1 MNMEHGVNQDRVILA
16 VGRSGKGKTPSQQ
29 QSSVQPSAPEQY
41 TSLRSIDDLDDYTLK
56 SLRCVGFWSW
66 FWLIIF
72 GLNLIGY
79 FVMKF
84 NPDWLAPIEA
94 TEGALRYFLTVF
106 VFNFVFIF
114 KGTVTALVLFMFAFN
129 RMAYYNT
136 AVEMQDAN
144 GLLNSIYYKKY
155 ESPAYDLRTGRLY
168 QQLGVVEVMQHFK
181 YLVGPMLYLFFAFI
195 ATAVAFGITGY
206 YFYNVLMNRV
216 ALSIADAFLMLFV
229 CYEAVFILRYLYSAI
244 KVRIIESN

>member
-1 MNMEHGVNQDRVILA
+1 MEHGFNEDRVVLA
-16 VGRSGKGKTPSQQ
+16 VGRSGKGKKINQQ
-29 QSSVQPSAPEQY
+29 NSAQTSPTEQY
-41 TSLRSIDDLDDYTLK
+41 ALSRLNTENVDAYTLK
-56 SLRCVGFWSW
+56 SMRCVGLWSW

-79 FVMKF
+79 FIMNF

-94 TEGALRYFLTVF
+94 TQGALRYFLTVF

-114 KGTVTALVLFMFAFN
+114 KGTVTAIVLFMFAYN

-155 ESPAYDLRTGRLY
+155 ESPAYDLRVGKLY
-168 QQLGVVEVMQHFK
+168 QQLGISEVLKNFK
-181 YLVGPMLYLFFAFI
+181 YFVGPMLYLFFAI
-195 ATAVAFGITGY
+195 LATSVAFGFSGY
-206 YFYNVLMNRV
+206 YLYNVVLNNV
-216 ALSIADAFLMLFV
+216 PLSIADAFLMLFV
-229 CYEAVFILRYLYSAI
+229 CYEAAFIMRYLYSAI